1 MLYIISIE
9 CQSHAKPCYLSR
21 TLLRGLTQAR
31 EIHFLCRLASA
42 LGNGLAALATV
53 RESSRS
59 GSLYLRCYQCHMH
72 LLRSVWII
80 SLQRACM
87 NIDGGEC
94 ILTAS
99 ETGRHCTS
107 LDVVYVHAAQVGG
120 QPRRPV
126 QGAKPW
132 VMKGKKRSEVDR
144 RLDTLVG
151 PSGKLK
157 DGSMAAV
164 VGMLRLF
171 NLCDVAPTITQADL
185 PRPGRQGRAASP
197 VPASAPAQV
206 PMR

>member
-21 TLLRGLTQAR
+21 TLLRDLTQAR
-31 EIHFLCRLASA
+31 ETHSLCRLASA
-42 LGNGLAALATV
+42 SGNGLAALATV

-59 GSLYLRCYQCHMH
+59 GSLYLRCHQCHMH

-99 ETGRHCTS
+99 ETRRHCTS
-107 LDVVYVHAAQVGG
+107 LYVVCVHAAQVGG

>member
-21 TLLRGLTQAR
+21 TLLPGLTQAR
-31 EIHFLCRLASA
+31 ETHSLCRLASA
-42 LGNGLAALATV
+42 SGNGLAALATV

-87 NIDGGEC
+87 NIDRGEC

-107 LDVVYVHAAQVGG
+107 LDVVCVHAAQVGG

-206 PMR
+206 PMH